1 MIKVGAWR
9 MFVIC
14 QLLIIMSQNQS
25 ALSAAQ
31 SKAARRELHLSQRDL
46 ITETGLPA
54 YKIKQ
59 FEAGHF
65 RPDLGTLKT
74 LREFFEARGI
84 DFSEIDAHL
93 AGPVPTATVEPDAS
107 QNADRAWRPG
117 FFFSP
122 EIPDHTQEALLQA
135 MEDNDDAIADGLQKS
150 FEKGSLG
157 GFTDETEST
166 VRDLFGRMAAN
177 YLMFRFLQGRNI
189 LGPVR
194 DEAKSVA
201 DFLAQWTAQQG
212 IPALTESP
220 EPIKKA
226 NGHHVLATA
235 GDQE

>member
-1 MIKVGAWR
+1 
-9 MFVIC
+9 
-14 QLLIIMSQNQS
+14 MSKPN
-25 ALSAAQ
+25 ALTAEQ

-46 ITETGLPA
+46 IAETGLPA

-84 DFSEIDAHL
+84 DFAEIDAHL
-93 AGPVPTATVEPDAS
+93 AGSVRLQATAPTEADTGATSE
-107 QNADRAWRPG
+107 RAWRPG

-122 EIPDHTQEALLQA
+122 EIPAHTQEALLQA
-135 MEDNDDAIADGLQKS
+135 MEDNDDAIADSLQKS
-150 FEKGSLG
+150 FETGMLG
-157 GFTDETEST
+157 GLTDETEAV
-166 VRDLFGRMAAN
+166 VRDLFGRMAMN
-177 YLMFRFLQGRNI
+177 YLMFRLLQGRNI

-212 IPALTESP
+212 IPALTEGAA
-220 EPIKKA
+220 PITKA
-226 NGHHVLATA
+226 NGHHVLAHA
-235 GDQE
+235 SEQE